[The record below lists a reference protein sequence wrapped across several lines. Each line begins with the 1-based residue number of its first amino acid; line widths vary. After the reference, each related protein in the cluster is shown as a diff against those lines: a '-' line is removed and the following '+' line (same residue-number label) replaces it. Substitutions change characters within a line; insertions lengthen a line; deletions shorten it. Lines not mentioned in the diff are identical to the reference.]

1 MNKVIEDGK
10 VAVLYSP
17 GFGAGWFTWN
27 HSVPECLFDPD
38 IIQLVRDGARPDEIE
53 ETARAKWAQGE
64 DEDHFYP
71 GGADALSIE
80 WLQEGTKF
88 FIDEYDG
95 SEYVVTEDD
104 IDWLTA

>member
-10 VAVLYSP
+10 VAVLYSL
-17 GFGAGWFTWN
+17 GFGAGWYTWN
-27 HSVPECLFDPD
+27 RSVSECLFDPD
-38 IIQLVRDGARPDEIE
+38 IVELVRASAHPDEIE
-53 ETARAKWAQGE
+53 ETARAKWAQG
-64 DEDHFYP
+64 EDHFYP